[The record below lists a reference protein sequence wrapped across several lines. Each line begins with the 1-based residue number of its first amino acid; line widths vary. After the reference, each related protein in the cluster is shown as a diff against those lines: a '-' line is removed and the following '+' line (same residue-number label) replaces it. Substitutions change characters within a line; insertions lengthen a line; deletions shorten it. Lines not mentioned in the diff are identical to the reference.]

1 MVADPQDNR
10 NIHNAV
16 QGSKTPFLISV
27 LVHIVVFILV
37 IFGMPHWKRDIELVE
52 PVPVTLVDNI
62 GELTTTDKPPTK
74 AAPKKEEKKP
84 EPKKEEPKKEEKQS
98 PKKQETAKPP
108 AEDVLQPP
116 PKEEKAEKLPD
127 KKPEKKQEPKKEEKK
142 QPPKKEEP
150 KKEDPKKQEQDFENL
165 LKDLTPEDQ
174 SKAEEKTP
182 EPAPQTPS
190 VGKFTGVLSMT
201 EMDALR
207 YQLSQCW
214 SIMAGAMNS
223 QDLAVEV
230 RVVVNPDR
238 TVRSAKIL
246 DQYKYNSDPFFRAA
260 ADAAVRA
267 LNNPKCTPLNLP
279 PEKYDNWREMT
290 INFDPRDMF

>member
-10 NIHNAV
+10 STPRAQ
-16 QGSKTPFLISV
+16 QGSKKPFLISV
-27 LVHIVVFILV
+27 AVHIVVFLLV
-37 IFGMPHWKRDIELVE
+37 IFGMPHWKRDIEMVA

-62 GELTTTDKPPTK
+62 GELTTTDKPPAKTE
-74 AAPKKEEKKP
+74 PKKEEKKP
-84 EPKKEEPKKEEKQS
+84 EPKKEEAKKEEKKP

-108 AEDVLQPP
+108 AEDILQPP
-116 PKEEKAEKLPD
+116 PKVEKTEKLPE
-127 KKPEKKQEPKKEEKK
+127 KKPEKKVEKK
-142 QPPKKEEP
+142 QPPKKEVP
-150 KKEDPKKQEQDFENL
+150 KKEDPKKEEQDFENL
-165 LKDLTPEDQ
+165 LKDLTPDDPKK
-174 SKAEEKTP
+174 SDNTTS
-182 EPAPQTPS
+182 EPAQQSPS
-190 VGKFTGVLSMT
+190 VGKFTNVLSMT

-223 QDLAVEV
+223 EDLAVEV

-246 DQYKYNSDPFFRAA
+246 DQYRYNSDPFFRAA
-260 ADAAVRA
+260 ADSAVRA

-279 PEKYDNWREMT
+279 PEKYDNWHEMT